1 MKGKNITNK
10 IGHGIVMLGI
20 VEEVAIFVE
29 YDIKVTSHQD
39 VKSYAK
45 EVCIFEF
52 DVFC

>member
-1 MKGKNITNK
+1 LRSKNITNK

-20 VEEVAIFVE
+20 VEEAFILE
-29 YDIKVTSHQD
+29 YDMKVTSHQD

-45 EVCIFEF
+45 EVFIFEF